1 MKIAIRDGDHPE
13 TGILVVPAGMQIA
26 EPMVFDATF
35 SYKKL
40 MITLEPNA
48 VFHMHEESMLEE
60 LTIVAH
66 AHAQCTVH
74 VVITQSQAKK
84 ITLSL
89 AGEAAHVS
97 CVVTYALSGE
107 DRVTLYARQEHHAP
121 CTKSSILSRGVLADN
136 ACVEHKGMIFVA
148 RDAVLSQ
155 SRQNNKTILLSAG
168 SRLDSSPELEV
179 LQQNVQC
186 SHGTAVGPLDEE
198 QLLYLC
204 SRGLTVEA
212 ARRLLLEAF
221 FDLSDKSVKKRGT
234 EGIFKKLQE
243 MV

>member
-1 MKIAIRDGDHPE
+1 MKIAIRDGDHPA
-13 TGILVVPAGMQIA
+13 TGILIVSAGMQVT
-26 EPMVFDATF
+26 EPMILDTTF
-35 SYKKL
+35 PYKKL
-40 MITLEPNA
+40 TIILEPNA
-48 VFHMHEESMLEE
+48 VLHVHEESALEE
-60 LTIVAH
+60 LIIIAH
-66 AHAQCTVH
+66 AHAQCTAH
-74 VVITQSQAKK
+74 LVITQSHVKK

-89 AGEAAHVS
+89 EGEAAHVS
-97 CVVTYALSGE
+97 CVVTYLLNGD
-107 DRVTLYARQEHHAP
+107 DRVMLHARQEHHAAR
-121 CTKSSILSRGVLADN
+121 TNSSILSHGVLGGN
-136 ACVEHKGMIFVA
+136 AHVEHKGMIFVA
-148 RDAVLSQ
+148 REAVRSQ

-204 SRGLTVEA
+204 SRGLTVA
-212 ARRLLLEAF
+212 VARRLLLEAF

-234 EGIFKKLQE
+234 ESIFKKLQE